1 MLPLF
6 LLEIIDTEDD
16 RNKMEL
22 LYIKYQR
29 LMFKVAKDI
38 LEDDYLAEDAVNDAF
53 VKVVGYLDRI
63 KEVECPQTKNLLVII
78 VLLLL

>member
-63 KEVECPQTKNLLVII
+63 HSCYGNNS
-78 VLLLL
+78 VLYYNNFI